1 MCLLLSKLL
10 PKINIHTIRTSI
22 SEVAT
27 SLVIKDARD
36 LNLQGW
42 SWSHWLEVYIGDL
55 KHEQDLDQGIKSVD
69 SKPSLVTV
77 LDLLWI
83 GILEL

>member
-1 MCLLLSKLL
+1 M
-10 PKINIHTIRTSI
+10 
-22 SEVAT
+22 
-27 SLVIKDARD
+27 
-36 LNLQGW
+36 
-42 SWSHWLEVYIGDL
+42 GDL

-69 SKPSLVTV
+69 SKPNLVTV